1 VKDDA
6 LLTKKPGTKW
16 LERHKSLCRLPPS
29 RPYILRQVKKVES
42 KNKVLPISE
51 QAKTCEIRIR
61 EITSYISIER
71 GMKRNILRGEKA
83 LEWQE
88 NEIESSRVVNED
100 QSACYHLNNS
110 FIVNQ

>member
-1 VKDDA
+1 V
-6 LLTKKPGTKW
+6 
-16 LERHKSLCRLPPS
+16 PPATF
-29 RPYILRQVKKVES
+29 PPLYFEGGVKKVES

-61 EITSYISIER
+61 EITYCISIER

-88 NEIESSRVVNED
+88 NEIESSRVVDED
-100 QSACYHLNNS
+100 QSAYYHLNKS